1 MDCWTFFEIALSLVR
16 MLHEPETN
24 WTPEQLCA
32 TSGLTAIEVAN
43 ERSLAFRARVPASY
57 QRRPG
62 ELP

>member
-43 ERSLAFRARVPASY
+43 ERSLAFRARVPAS
-57 QRRPG
+57 
-62 ELP
+62 